1 MNANPILLQKK
12 YARIIALNGVNL
24 RNLMVGI
31 FFCDILTTIF
41 YGSFLQKEYTK
52 TLSFY

>member
-1 MNANPILLQKK
+1 MDHKK
-12 YARIIALNGVNL
+12 TKALYKANGVNL